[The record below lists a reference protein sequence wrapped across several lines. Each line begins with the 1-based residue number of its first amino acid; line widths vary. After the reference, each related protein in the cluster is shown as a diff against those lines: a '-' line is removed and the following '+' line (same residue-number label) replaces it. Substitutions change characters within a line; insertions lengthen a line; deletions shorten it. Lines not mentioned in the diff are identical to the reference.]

1 VRKTGVIFRREL
13 AAYFNSPIAY
23 IFISFFLILVP
34 ALYLTQLFSLGRADM
49 RLLFGWMPMLL
60 LFFAPAITM
69 RLWAEERASLTI
81 EILQSLPFRPH
92 QLILGKFLS
101 AYAFLA
107 IALVLTFPLPITL
120 AILAKPDGGPIL
132 GGYLG
137 ALLLGGVYLSVGA
150 FVSAATRNQIVAFV
164 SALAICFALWMMSW
178 PSVAT
183 AVPVLEPVFTG
194 LGVLPHFENLER
206 GVLAL
211 SDLVYFFSGMVFFL
225 FLNLYTVERTKY

>member
-13 AAYFNSPIAY
+13 GAYFNSPIAY

-49 RLLFGWMPMLL
+49 RVLFRWMPMLL

-69 RLWAEERASLTI
+69 RLWAEERASFTI
-81 EILQSLPFRPH
+81 EVLQSLPFRSH
-92 QLILGKFLS
+92 QLVLGKFLS
-101 AYAFLA
+101 AYALLA
-107 IALVLTFPLPITL
+107 IAVALTFPLPITL
-120 AILAKPDGGPIL
+120 AILARPDAGPIV

-137 ALLLGGVYLSVGA
+137 TLLLGGLYLSVGA
-150 FVSAATRNQIVAFV
+150 FLSATTRNQIVAFV
-164 SALAICFALWMMSW
+164 AALAVCFALWMLSW
-178 PSVAT
+178 PSVAST
-183 AVPVLEPVFTG
+183 VPALEPLFTG

-211 SDLVYFFSGMVFFL
+211 SDLVYFFSGMAFFL